1 MSGPRS
7 LGASAGSGVVIG
19 VAVGVGAIVG
29 VGVGVSVGETVG
41 VVVAVG
47 EVVGVAI
54 VVGDGV
60 GLAVGVLVLVDV
72 ATGAI
77 VGDGVTVFVE
87 AVVAVGEEVGVAVGV
102 FVGEA
107 SAVTTR
113 TTTTGVQLG
122 SGEGVHVGTGV
133 HVGATVGTGAGA
145 GVGVH
150 AATVAIARIVATAT
164 SAAHLAT
171 GFALSLVTVCWFAL
185 LSRVCVFE
193 SLALGLHLFTS
204 DSAGWRVLHHGDFTL
219 WPLRV
224 AKVGQFLQGIPVAV
238 VLVVEFVEVR
248 HADVEDSFERYP
260 PILVVGS
267 FGAKL
272 DERLESDLC
281 C

>member
-1 MSGPRS
+1 MVRVGVGVDV
-7 LGASAGSGVVIG
+7 GASVCVAVALAVFAG
-19 VAVGVGAIVG
+19 VAVG
-29 VGVGVSVGETVG
+29 
-41 VVVAVG
+41 
-47 EVVGVAI
+47 
-54 VVGDGV
+54 VGDGV

-72 ATGAI
+72 AVGAT
-77 VGDGVTVFVE
+77 VGDGVAVFAITLAGVG
-87 AVVAVGEEVGVAVGV
+87 AVLGVSEGV
-102 FVGEA
+102 FVGDA
-107 SAVTTR
+107 AAVTTR

-133 HVGATVGTGAGA
+133 QVGAIVMVGAGA

-150 AATVAIARIVATAT
+150 AATVAMDRVVATAI

-171 GFALSLVTVCWFAL
+171 GFALSLVMVCWVAWM
-185 LSRVCVFE
+185 SRVCVFE
-193 SLALGLHLFTS
+193 SMALGLHLSTS
-204 DSAGWRVLHHGDFTL
+204 YSAGWRVLHHGDFAL

-224 AKVGQFLQGIPVAV
+224 AEVGQFLQGIPVAV

-248 HADVEDSFERYP
+248 HADAEYAFECYP

-272 DERLESDLC
+272 YERLEADLC